1 MVDTEFYE
9 FRKRIIIAVIV
20 IIIFSIPLFIFVI
33 NNYGY
38 KGSKVLDKLNN
49 KEDMVLLLRNT
60 SCDYCSNIT
69 DLLDSNNIDYEVI
82 MVNTDDRYNDIVRVL
97 DIPKNDVLVP
107 ELVEVIDGK
116 ADNFVVDIQNDNAV
130 LEFISYLN
138 NKVLDER

>member
-116 ADNFVVDIQNDNAV
+116 ADNFVVDIQDDNAV

>member
-1 MVDTEFYE
+1 
-9 FRKRIIIAVIV
+9 
-20 IIIFSIPLFIFVI
+20 
-33 NNYGY
+33 
-38 KGSKVLDKLNN
+38 
-49 KEDMVLLLRNT
+49 MVLLLRNT

-82 MVNTDDRYNDIVRVL
+82 MVNTDERYNDIVRVL

-116 ADNFVVDIQNDNAV
+116 ADNFVVDIQDDNAV

>member
-69 DLLDSNNIDYEVI
+69 DLFDCNNIDYEVI

-116 ADNFVVDIQNDNAV
+116 ADNFVVDIQDDNAV

>member
-69 DLLDSNNIDYEVI
+69 NLLDSNNIDYEVI

-116 ADNFVVDIQNDNAV
+116 ADNFVVDIQDDNAV